1 MEWPDPSL
9 LGVYWMVSS
18 QARLKILELYTINL
32 VVTSVLT
39 ILGILSTVI
48 FLYLD
53 TLCCCCCGCF
63 LSATETLRVFDPDQP
78 ERNFIMEDGRVVE
91 VTDEDDDY
99 PENDIDHVSE
109 GVNEIHDDDQLPE
122 EDISLDTFVKEKHD
136 VGLVIVVSK
145 IVDTDNSNECSDY

>member
-1 MEWPDPSL
+1 
-9 LGVYWMVSS
+9 
-18 QARLKILELYTINL
+18 
-32 VVTSVLT
+32 
-39 ILGILSTVI
+39 
-48 FLYLD
+48 
-53 TLCCCCCGCF
+53 
-63 LSATETLRVFDPDQP
+63 
-78 ERNFIMEDGRVVE
+78 MEDGRVVE

-99 PENDIDHVSE
+99 PENEGNDIDHVSE